1 MQKYHKNWGN
11 RGECDGS
18 LLICRTIEKIFEICY
33 YNAIEMIWRCNSMSF
48 SSDIKKVRQK
58 SLLSQEAFAQAV
70 GVSFTTVNRWESGKC
85 KPTFK
90 TMKLIDDFCK
100 AQGIDFNISDELL
113 EEE

>member
-1 MQKYHKNWGN
+1 
-11 RGECDGS
+11 
-18 LLICRTIEKIFEICY
+18 
-33 YNAIEMIWRCNSMSF
+33 MSF

-90 TMKLIDDFCK
+90 TADC
-100 AQGIDFNISDELL
+100 QGSCQ
-113 EEE
+113 

>member
-1 MQKYHKNWGN
+1 
-11 RGECDGS
+11 
-18 LLICRTIEKIFEICY
+18 
-33 YNAIEMIWRCNSMSF
+33 MSF

-90 TMKLIDDFCK
+90 TMKLIDEFCK
-100 AQGIDFNISDELL
+100 AQGMDFNISDELIDK
-113 EEE
+113 E

>member
-1 MQKYHKNWGN
+1 M
-11 RGECDGS
+11 
-18 LLICRTIEKIFEICY
+18 IEKIFEICY
-33 YNAIEMIWRCNSMSF
+33 YDAIEMIWRCNNMSF

-100 AQGIDFNISDELL
+100 AQGIDFNISDELI

>member
-1 MQKYHKNWGN
+1 M
-11 RGECDGS
+11 
-18 LLICRTIEKIFEICY
+18 IE
-33 YNAIEMIWRCNSMSF
+33 
-48 SSDIKKVRQK
+48 K

-100 AQGIDFNISDELL
+100 AQGIDFNASVLKPAFSIPNARPPAPANNSIVVNI
-113 EEE
+113 

>member
-1 MQKYHKNWGN
+1 ML
-11 RGECDGS
+11 C
-18 LLICRTIEKIFEICY
+18 
-33 YNAIEMIWRCNSMSF
+33 RCNKMSF

-58 SLLSQEAFAQAV
+58 SLLSQEAFAQAI

-100 AQGIDFNISDELL
+100 AKGIDFDISEELL
-113 EEE
+113 DEK

>member
-1 MQKYHKNWGN
+1 M
-11 RGECDGS
+11 
-18 LLICRTIEKIFEICY
+18 IEKIFEICY
-33 YNAIEMIWRCNSMSF
+33 YDDIEMIWGCNSMSF

-58 SLLSQEAFAQAV
+58 KLLSQEAFAQAV

-100 AQGIDFNISDELL
+100 AQGIDFNISDELI

>member
-1 MQKYHKNWGN
+1 M
-11 RGECDGS
+11 
-18 LLICRTIEKIFEICY
+18 IE
-33 YNAIEMIWRCNSMSF
+33 
-48 SSDIKKVRQK
+48 K

-100 AQGIDFNISDELL
+100 AQGIDFNISDELIDKIFYRNAFRFFRNYL
-113 EEE
+113 KNQ

>member
-1 MQKYHKNWGN
+1 M
-11 RGECDGS
+11 
-18 LLICRTIEKIFEICY
+18 L
-33 YNAIEMIWRCNSMSF
+33 WRCNKMSF

-100 AQGIDFNISDELL
+100 AKGIEFDISKEFLDDK
-113 EEE
+113 